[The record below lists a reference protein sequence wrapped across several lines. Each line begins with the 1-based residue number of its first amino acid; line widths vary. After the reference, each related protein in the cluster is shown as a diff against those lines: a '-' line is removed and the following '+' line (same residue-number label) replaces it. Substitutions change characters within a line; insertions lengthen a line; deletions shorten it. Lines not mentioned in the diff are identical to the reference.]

1 MRKDMQ
7 MGEHKLETID
17 TLIIGGG
24 QAGLAMSYQLTQ
36 RGHPHLVLERG
47 RIGERWISER
57 WRGLH
62 FQTPNAMVAL
72 PGFKLPAED
81 PEGFG
86 TAADIAA
93 YLGDY
98 AARFAVPVRT
108 GVTVTKLRRTG
119 EGFTAE
125 TSAGAIQA
133 KNVVVATGPF
143 QTPLIPDVLPQMPG
157 IVQMHASAY
166 LAPESLPPGAVLVV
180 GAGASGAQIAEE
192 LMRAGR
198 KVYFSVSRHKRTPR
212 RYRGHDHV
220 WWWIKTGFDHTPVAL
235 KPKEM
240 LPLVH
245 SGAYGGHTID
255 FRDFA
260 AKGMVLLGRVE
271 SAEGSVVHFA
281 GDLLDNL
288 AEGDAGYQAVMDG
301 IDAYIAKTGMD
312 LPPDPAARQL
322 APEPAG
328 LRELIRELDLR
339 VAGVTTVI
347 WATGYGLDFSWIE
360 IPVFDA
366 SGRPRHQAGAT
377 EVEGLFFLGLE
388 WLSKIS
394 SSFLVG
400 VGDDADRLATLITGH
415 ELPVTG
421 HALTG

>member
-1 MRKDMQ
+1 MSERQ
-7 MGEHKLETID
+7 PEAID

-24 QAGLAMSYQLTQ
+24 QAGLAMSYHLTQ

-47 RIGERWISER
+47 RVGERWISER
-57 WRGLH
+57 WLGMH

-86 TAADIAA
+86 TAAEIAA
-93 YLGDY
+93 YLSAY

-108 GVTVTKLRRTG
+108 GVAVTALRRT
-119 EGFTAE
+119 ETGFTAE
-125 TSAGAIQA
+125 TSAGPIQA

-143 QTPLIPDVLPQMPG
+143 QTPVIPDLLPQTPDV
-157 IVQMHASAY
+157 VQIHANSY
-166 LAPESLPPGAVLVV
+166 RAPESLPPGAVLVV

-220 WWWIKTGFDHTPVAL
+220 WWWIKTGFDRTPASQ
-235 KPKEM
+235 KPPQI

-260 AKGMVLLGRVE
+260 ANGMVLVGRVE
-271 SAEGSVVHFA
+271 SAEGCVVRFA
-281 GDLLDNL
+281 ADLMDNL

-312 LPPDPAARQL
+312 LPPDPEARQL
-322 APEPAG
+322 APEPPG
-328 LRELIRELDLR
+328 LREPIRELNLR
-339 VAGVTTVI
+339 EAGVTSVI
-347 WATGYGLDFSWIE
+347 WATGYSLDFSWID

-366 SGRPRHQAGAT
+366 SGSPCHQAGAT
-377 EVEGLFFLGLE
+377 EVEGLYFLGLE
-388 WLSKIS
+388 WLSKLS

-415 ELPVTG
+415 ELPG
-421 HALTG
+421 